1 MQSRRALA
9 AALFLAWTAVSPL
22 AAAAPAFAAGESGP
36 DTQRLADAV
45 ERMRSFNPG
54 LAESY
59 SQLQSKLDALIARYP
74 QPPGIPAPVLGEFQ
88 ARLHQLK
95 DLAAVTVK
103 NKALTGEDAK
113 AFDTAHEIVDRH
125 VSALCLTG
133 ADSGYKQVAAVLTEL
148 EARADKLKSDV
159 DAAGAGLGAAA
170 NKPFQDRLN
179 QLNADGT
186 QAWNL
191 LHTVALNVDDSGKP
205 MKYETGKDP
214 DQTTDEGAAAMQAN
228 PLQMRVAKLAKELQA
243 LDVRLNGAPRRSDR
257 RADIQAEQAQSA
269 AMSAR
274 MTPLLTDP
282 FGHGP
287 LPPETS
293 DGALSGPVPAPREKG
308 VFVVSQ
314 PKKTLLDV
322 GRIPMPESAAD
333 GPSGSKRPVYTG
345 KKGQDA
351 APEETKTVD
360 ALRAAGATR
369 TIGDPEK
376 RARLVYEQTGGG
388 CAIAAQVEVL
398 ADMGLVPPKKEKL
411 EAKEDELYARAV
423 KLGYL
428 SGSSAESDRR
438 ENNGIFAQYDGDL
451 LDMPIR
457 KQYAASDADLFEAVS
472 TGRMIIVG
480 VDCERLWN
488 DAQYRNGGHAVVI
501 TGAELELKTG
511 KLLGYYIN
519 DTGMNQGGRFV
530 PAGLFLTAWHK
541 RGSSFVEP
549 L

>member
-1 MQSRRALA
+1 MLSRRALS
-9 AALFLAWTAVSPL
+9 AALFFSWTALSPL
-22 AAAAPAFAAGESGP
+22 LAPAPTFAAGETDSE
-36 DTQRLADAV
+36 TQRFANAV
-45 ERMRSFNPG
+45 ERMRTFDPS
-54 LAESY
+54 LADSY
-59 SQLQSKLDALIARYP
+59 AQLESKLEALIDRYP
-74 QPPGIPAPVLGEFQ
+74 KPPGIPAPVLGEFQ

-95 DLAAVTVK
+95 DLSAVTVK

-113 AFDTAHEIVDRH
+113 AFDTAQEIVYRR

-133 ADSGYKQVAAVLTEL
+133 AESGYKQVAAALTEL

-159 DAAGAGLGAAA
+159 DAGLGGAD
-170 NKPFQDRLN
+170 KRPLQDRLN

-186 QAWNL
+186 QAWDL

-214 DQTTDEGAAAMQAN
+214 DQTTDEGGSAMQAN
-228 PLQMRVAKLAKELQA
+228 PLQLRVARLAKELQD
-243 LDVRLNGAPRRSDR
+243 LNVRLNGAPRRSDR

-269 AMSAR
+269 AMSSR
-274 MTPLLTDP
+274 VNPLLTDP
-282 FGHGP
+282 FGRGSV
-287 LPPETS
+287 PPENS
-293 DGALSGPVPAPREKG
+293 VGAEKG
-308 VFVVSQ
+308 AIPSPRDFPGDLVLSQ
-314 PKKTLLDV
+314 SKKTLLDV
-322 GRIPMPESAAD
+322 GRIPTPESAVD
-333 GPSGSKRPVYTG
+333 GSSGSKRPVYTG
-345 KKGQDA
+345 PKGQDA
-351 APEETKTVD
+351 APEETQAVN

-411 EAKEDELYARAV
+411 KAKEDELYARAV
-423 KLGYL
+423 RLGYL

-438 ENNGIFAQYDGDL
+438 EHNGIFAQYDGDL

-472 TGRMIIVG
+472 TGRMVIVG

-488 DAQYRNGGHAVVI
+488 DAQYRNGGHSVAI
-501 TGAELELKTG
+501 TGAELDRKTG